1 MLQKNRT
8 WEYFKAYVDKRLKD
22 TETKKIYAQRKIDV
36 EPAFGYLK
44 ASLHFTRLSV
54 RGKEKVKNE
63 LGFALMAVNLRK
75 YTAKG
80 SQNQY
85 LFFLTKNQKQKSI
98 CTIFASGFLFFKTYV
113 PASSDCRQSEKSFYL
128 QSFLFYNNGKAYI
141 K

>member
-1 MLQKNRT
+1 LRANCTRAKKESNRVLQKNRT

-22 TETKKIYAQRKIDV
+22 TDTKKIYAQRKIDV

-80 SQNQY
+80 SQNHY
-85 LFFLTKNQKQKSI
+85 LFISNQKPEAKI
-98 CTIFASGFLFFKTYV
+98 YLYDFRFWFFIFQDLCPSLFF
-113 PASSDCRQSEKSFYL
+113 F
-128 QSFLFYNNGKAYI
+128 
-141 K
+141 